1 MTRWELDKAARKAGI
16 ALHYLGIDGSTTEVP
31 FQTIEELVAAI
42 GPAIFDEATAT
53 PRYDLDGVIASVTQ
67 TCFSPD
73 WLRDTRVW
81 GIALQM
87 YELRSERDWGIGD
100 FEDLAAVCGIAA
112 SAGADFVGISP
123 LHALFTADPNRC
135 SPYSPSSRTFLNPI
149 YIAVDR
155 AQGYS
160 YASEDGEAKTSV
172 RLSENVDYDAVQRLK
187 IETLRVAWSNWRQDF
202 SRNDE
207 FSRSSFN
214 AFLSGEGEALR
225 LHALFEALSHEM
237 VAKGLGA
244 GWRSWPEKFQH
255 PGSVE
260 VVAFA
265 ANHKSEIEFHQW
277 MQWIAHL
284 QLKDVAARAVA
295 CGLRLGLYLDFAVGL
310 APDGSAT
317 WSNPDAYLHGFSIGA
332 PPDPFSIHGQ
342 NWGLAVPSPAPH
354 QQESG
359 AVADIRRVMQYAGLV
374 RFDHVMGLWRLFAI
388 PEGRPTST
396 GTYLHYPFAEALSAI
411 AMESQRSQTVVVG
424 EDLGNVP
431 DGFREVLSHVGMH
444 SYRVM
449 YFEPE
454 ISAERVEPMHP
465 QSLFCISTHDL
476 IPLGGWWKHDDIAL
490 RHSLGLLDES
500 GIAIESSYR
509 EVLRSAIWLH
519 LFGEKME
526 ITNVAKTEAL
536 QQAIHSYAAG
546 LDSKLFAVRLADLLG
561 DERPTNVP
569 GTDTSYPNWRLKALC
584 PIERWQTLP
593 TFIAILESVSAKRP
607 RSDRAGSLE
616 GRS

>member
-1 MTRWELDKAARKAGI
+1 MTRSELDQIACNAGI
-16 ALHYLGIDGSTTEVP
+16 ALNYLDIDGSITEVP
-31 FQTIEELVAAI
+31 SKTIEGLVAAI
-42 GPAIFDEATAT
+42 GPVIFDEATAT
-53 PRYDLDGVIASVTQ
+53 PRNDLSGVIASVTSA
-67 TCFSPD
+67 CFSPD

-87 YELRSERDWGIGD
+87 YELRSGRDWGIGD

-112 SAGADFVGISP
+112 AEGADFVGVSP
-123 LHALFTADPNRC
+123 LHALFTADPDRC

-155 AQGYS
+155 APGYS
-160 YASEDGEAKTSV
+160 SASKDSEAKSKA
-172 RLSENVDYDAVQRLK
+172 RSSENVDYDTVQILK
-187 IETLRVAWSNWRQDF
+187 IKTLRVAWSNWRRDF
-202 SRNDE
+202 SRSDE
-207 FSRSSFN
+207 FSRRSFN
-214 AFLSGEGEALR
+214 AFVSDGGEALR
-225 LHALFEALSHEM
+225 RHALFETLSHEM
-237 VAKGLGA
+237 VAKGRGA
-244 GWRSWPEKFQH
+244 GWRSWPKQFQH
-255 PGSVE
+255 PDSVE
-260 VVAFA
+260 VTAFA
-265 ANHKSEIEFHQW
+265 ADHKSEIEFHQW

-295 CGLRLGLYLDFAVGL
+295 SGLRLGLYLDFAVGL
-310 APDGSAT
+310 SPDGSAT
-317 WSNPDAYLHGFSIGA
+317 WSKPDAYLHGFSIGA

-342 NWGLAVPSPAPH
+342 NWGLAVPSPAPR
-354 QQESG
+354 QQEGG
-359 AVADIRRVMQYAGLV
+359 AVADIRSVMQYAGLV
-374 RFDHVMGLWRLFAI
+374 RLDHVMGLWRLFAV

-396 GTYLHYPFAEALSAI
+396 GTYLHYPFAEALNAI
-411 AMESQRSQTVVVG
+411 AVESQRSQTLVVG

-454 ISAERVEPMHP
+454 ISPERLEPMHS

-476 IPLGGWWKHDDIAL
+476 VPLGGWWKHDDIAL

-509 EVLRSAIWLH
+509 AGLRSALWLH

-526 ITNVAKTEAL
+526 STNVAKAEAL

-593 TFIAILESVSAKRP
+593 TFTAIIESVSEKRP
-607 RSDRAGSLE
+607 RSDRAGSVD

>member
-1 MTRWELDKAARKAGI
+1 MTRSALDQIARKAGI
-16 ALHYLGIDGSTTEVP
+16 ALHYLGIDGSITEVP
-31 FQTIEELVAAI
+31 SETIEGLVAAI
-42 GPAIFDEATAT
+42 GPAILDEAAAT
-53 PRYDLDGVIASVTQ
+53 PRYNLDGITASVTSN
-67 TCFSPD
+67 CFSPD

-81 GIALQM
+81 GIAVQM

-100 FEDLAAVCGIAA
+100 FEDLAAVCAIAA
-112 SAGADFVGISP
+112 SEGADFVGVSP
-123 LHALFTADPNRC
+123 LHALFTAAPDRC

-155 AQGYS
+155 APGYS
-160 YASEDGEAKTSV
+160 SASEDSEARTNV

-187 IETLRVAWSNWRQDF
+187 IETLRDAWSNWRRDF
-202 SRNDE
+202 SRIDE
-207 FSRSSFN
+207 FGRRSFS
-214 AFLSGEGEALR
+214 AFVSDEGEELR
-225 LHALFEALSHEM
+225 RHALFEALSHEM
-237 VAKGLGA
+237 AAKGRGA
-244 GWRSWPEKFQH
+244 GWRSWPEQFQH

-260 VVAFA
+260 VTAFA
-265 ANHKSEIEFHQW
+265 AKNKSEIEFHQW

-295 CGLRLGLYLDFAVGL
+295 SGLRLGLYLDFAVGL
-310 APDGSAT
+310 SPDGSAT
-317 WSNPDAYLHGFSIGA
+317 WSKPDAYLQGFSIGA

-342 NWGLAVPSPAPH
+342 NWGLAVPSPASQ
-354 QQESG
+354 QQEGG
-359 AVADIRRVMQYAGLV
+359 AVADIRKAMQYAGLV
-374 RFDHVMGLWRLFAI
+374 RFDHVMGLWRLFAV

-396 GTYLHYPFAEALSAI
+396 GTYLHYPFADALNAI
-411 AMESQRSQTVVVG
+411 AVESQRSQTVVVG

-431 DGFREVLSHVGMH
+431 DGFREVLSHAGMH
-444 SYRVM
+444 GYRVM

-454 ISAERVEPMHP
+454 ISTERVEPMHP

-476 IPLGGWWKHDDIAL
+476 VPLGGWWKHDDIAL

-509 EVLRSAIWLH
+509 EGLRSALWLH

-526 ITNVAKTEAL
+526 STNVAKAEAL

-546 LDSKLFAVRLADLLG
+546 LESKLFAVRLADLLG

-569 GTDTSYPNWRLKALC
+569 GTDTSNPNWRLKALC

-593 TFIAILESVSAKRP
+593 TFTAIIESVSEKRP
-607 RSDRAGSLE
+607 RSDSAGSVD
-616 GRS
+616 GHS

>member
-1 MTRWELDKAARKAGI
+1 MIRSDLDQIARKAGI
-16 ALHYLGIDGSTTEVP
+16 ALHYLGIDGFITEVP
-31 FQTIEELVAAI
+31 SETVEGLVAAI
-42 GPAIFDEATAT
+42 GPVIFDDATAT
-53 PRYDLDGVIASVTQ
+53 PRDKLDGITASVTSN
-67 TCFSPD
+67 CFSPD

-81 GIALQM
+81 GIAVQM

-100 FEDLAAVCGIAA
+100 FEDLAAVCAIAA
-112 SAGADFVGISP
+112 SEGADFVGVSP
-123 LHALFTADPNRC
+123 LHALFTADPDRC

-149 YIAVDR
+149 YITVDR
-155 AQGYS
+155 APGYS
-160 YASEDGEAKTSV
+160 SASEDSEARTNV

-187 IETLRVAWSNWRQDF
+187 IETLRDAWSNWRRDF
-202 SRNDE
+202 RRNDE
-207 FSRSSFN
+207 FSRRSFN
-214 AFLSGEGEALR
+214 AFVSEEGEALR
-225 LHALFEALSHEM
+225 RHALFEALSHKM
-237 VAKGLGA
+237 VAMGRGA
-244 GWRSWPEKFQH
+244 GWRSWPEQFQQ

-260 VVAFA
+260 VTAFA

-277 MQWIAHL
+277 MQWIAHR

-295 CGLRLGLYLDFAVGL
+295 SGLRLGLYLDFAVGL
-310 APDGSAT
+310 SPDGSAT
-317 WSNPDAYLHGFSIGA
+317 WSKPDGYLQGFSIGA

-342 NWGLAVPSPAPH
+342 NWGLAVPSPAPN

-359 AVADIRRVMQYAGLV
+359 AVADIRKVMQYAGLV
-374 RFDHVMGLWRLFAI
+374 RFDHVMGLWRLFAV
-388 PEGRPTST
+388 PEGRPTSA
-396 GTYLHYPFAEALSAI
+396 GTYLHYPFAEALNAI
-411 AMESQRSQTVVVG
+411 TVESQRSQTVVVG

-431 DGFREVLSHVGMH
+431 ERFREVLSHVGMH

-454 ISAERVEPMHP
+454 ISPERLEPMHP

-476 IPLGGWWKHDDIAL
+476 VPLGGWWKHDDIAL

-500 GIAIESSYR
+500 RIAVESSYR
-509 EVLRSAIWLH
+509 EGLRSALWLH

-526 ITNVAKTEAL
+526 STNVAKAEAL

-584 PIERWQTLP
+584 PIERWQTLSSF
-593 TFIAILESVSAKRP
+593 TAIIESVSEKRP
-607 RSDRAGSLE
+607 RSDRDEMAHE
-616 GRS
+616 HA